1 MDGNLR
7 KSLSSNSMPSLNSR
21 LDHLDSTIK
30 YLEGRK
36 CSSARWTNDGAG
48 LGAVN
53 RDCIPIDLAVKEAQS
68 KGSILDRITSL
79 EERLIQ
85 VCSLIESEAGLSP
98 SKYSQEE
105 TSPRISRKGFSN
117 SFSRFRLPRRSNNK
131 QPISPTC
138 MDELPIT
145 EEKEHNAKT
154 KQDKKSK
161 GDKSSPKQKKLVPSS
176 LLHLRLLGCS

>member
-7 KSLSSNSMPSLNSR
+7 KSLSSNSMYSLNSR

-30 YLEGRK
+30 YLEDRK
-36 CSSARWTNDGAG
+36 CSSTRWTNDGAG
-48 LGAVN
+48 HGVVN
-53 RDCIPIDLAVKEAQS
+53 RNCVPIDLAVMEAQS

-85 VCSLIESEAGLSP
+85 VCSLIESEAALSP
-98 SKYSQEE
+98 SKNSQDE

-131 QPISPTC
+131 QPISRTC
-138 MDELPIT
+138 MDKPPVT
-145 EEKEHNAKT
+145 EGKEH
-154 KQDKKSK
+154 KKSK
-161 GDKSSPKQKKLVPSS
+161 GEKSSPKHKKLDSSS